1 MNNSLETLDD
11 IYSTGHQDQKAY
23 NVLVN
28 FEEMKEELV
37 WTGRPLPS
45 FSYYQQGY
53 KDLSKKL
60 SPLFFFGYIII
71 LQFSSIGAFL
81 FVILLLFL
89 VLNLVVLL
97 LLTEIVR
104 RKTYYGISEG
114 KVWVKT
120 WLKALQAYPVEQ
132 LTRLKLEKNT
142 VFYSTIVK
150 QDYNK
155 YPLLRSIPQAA
166 AVYELIKAYQEKSF
180 R

>member
-11 IYSTGHQDQKAY
+11 LYATGQHDQKAY

-28 FEEMKEELV
+28 FKDIQEELV

-71 LQFSSIGAFL
+71 LQFSSHGAFL
-81 FVILLLFL
+81 FVILLFFL
-89 VLNLVVLL
+89 LLNLLFIL
-97 LLTEIVR
+97 LLTEITR
-104 RKTYYGISEG
+104 RNTYYGISEG
-114 KVWVKT
+114 KVWVKI
-120 WLKALQAYPVEQ
+120 WLKALQAYPVED

-142 VFYSTIVK
+142 IFYSTIVK
-150 QDYNK
+150 QEYNK

-166 AVYELIKAYQEKSF
+166 AVYELIQEYQENTSK
-180 R
+180 